1 MDSLI
6 ELCFRIVF
14 NSIEIDPEIS
24 GPEIF
29 RDSVDDSLKAT
40 IPQSFSEFKHCIPCT
55 EVDIENDE
63 FTLKTTG
70 SDSVSGIIRRGQL
83 IRFWLL
89 KSGFRSVWLV
99 LVSMMNKLCLTA
111 REAAMSKDSGLM
123 MNSTVIVH
131 IIFCQKSKVY
141 TAIGHG
147 CPYETD
153 ETLHESCHADLC
165 CKFLHVELWI

>member
-6 ELCFRIVF
+6 ELCHR
-14 NSIEIDPEIS
+14 IDPVV
-24 GPEIF
+24 F

-83 IRFWLL
+83 IRF
-89 KSGFRSVWLV
+89 
-99 LVSMMNKLCLTA
+99 
-111 REAAMSKDSGLM
+111 
-123 MNSTVIVH
+123 
-131 IIFCQKSKVY
+131 
-141 TAIGHG
+141 
-147 CPYETD
+147 
-153 ETLHESCHADLC
+153 
-165 CKFLHVELWI
+165 